1 MDYEVI
7 TTANFEKAA
16 KPLLKKYPS
25 LRGELIQLESN
36 LQSHP
41 FMGTSLGNN
50 TFKVRVAIKNKGKG
64 KSGRARVITHL
75 ELDLTVEKETTHIFL
90 LTIYD
95 KSVVEDITDKE
106 IEKLIKARNQRKNS
120 FNPHLAQEFS
130 LVSFD
135 Q

>member
-25 LRGELIQLESN
+25 LIQEPIQLESN
-36 LQSHP
+36 LQNHP
-41 FMGTSLGNN
+41 FMGTLLGNN
-50 TFKVRVAIKNKGKG
+50 TFKVRVAIKSKGKG
-64 KSGRARVITHL
+64 KSGGARVITHL
-75 ELDLTVEKETTHIFL
+75 ELDLTIEKETTNIFL

-106 IEKLIKARNQRKNS
+106 IEKLIKAINQR
-120 FNPHLAQEFS
+120 
-130 LVSFD
+130 
-135 Q
+135 